1 MTGISAAELAAMRA
15 EAAALVLPDTCVIYA
30 ISNTTDAYGESVLT
44 ETLRG
49 TVACAL
55 AIESRASQDNAILAN
70 RESSAAFYTLSVA
83 YDTTLGVEDKV
94 VSGGH
99 TFRVITLHDNQSFKM
114 VKRALVEEVI

>member
-1 MTGISAAELAAMRA
+1 MSGISAAELARMRSD
-15 EAAALVLPDTCVIYA
+15 AAALVLPDTCVIYA
-30 ISNTTDAYGESVLT
+30 ISNTTDAFGDPVLT

-55 AIESRASQDNAILAN
+55 AVESRASQDNAILAN

-83 YDTTLGVEDKV
+83 HDTTIEAEDKV
-94 VSGGH
+94 TSGGH
-99 TFRVITLHDNQSFKM
+99 TYRVITLHDNQSFLN